1 MAQLAHA
8 ARDTWSSKW
17 AFILAAAASAVGLGN
32 LWRFPYLAAKYGG
45 GMFLLT
51 YLVLVFTFGL
61 SLLLVEIALGR
72 KTRQSTI
79 GAFKLFGKKYA
90 FIGILASLVPF
101 IITPYYCVIGGWVA
115 KYVGAYFFDPA
126 TMIGDGGTYFSSF
139 ITSSFE
145 SYIWLFIFMAI
156 VFFVVSRGIKGGIEK
171 ANLIMM
177 PALIIMTVILVVYT
191 LCQPGALDG
200 AAYYLVPDFSAF
212 SIELVVAALGQ
223 MFFSLSIAMGI
234 MVTYGSYMKQRDSL
248 TSSAIRVAG
257 FDIGVSFLAGLMI
270 VPAAFVALGS
280 PEAVTEN
287 SGPGLMFIVLPQMFA
302 SFGDFAPV
310 LLTRYLRS
318 AHLGNFAHGNV
329 RFYHA
334 RRCEMLAQEG
344 NRDHVRD
351 HRRCGS
357 VRESGL

>member
-223 MFFSLSIAMGI
+223 MFFSLSIAWAS
-234 MVTYGSYMKQRDSL
+234 VTYGSYMNAARFAH
-248 TSSAIRVAG
+248 SSATVLRASILVFRSWRV
-257 FDIGVSFLAGLMI
+257 S
-270 VPAAFVALGS
+270 
-280 PEAVTEN
+280 
-287 SGPGLMFIVLPQMFA
+287 
-302 SFGDFAPV
+302 
-310 LLTRYLRS
+310 
-318 AHLGNFAHGNV
+318 
-329 RFYHA
+329 
-334 RRCEMLAQEG
+334 
-344 NRDHVRD
+344 
-351 HRRCGS
+351 
-357 VRESGL
+357 